1 MKTFEQVFDDST
13 EMALYNIVI
22 VSENDQIQ
30 EFDGVSDYY
39 AREVFE
45 KLKEQAGPGE
55 LDDE

>member
-1 MKTFEQVFDDST
+1 
-13 EMALYNIVI
+13 MALYNIVI